1 MLSSEDVLSNSKLQP
16 PGAPNKYAPGQIT
29 SDSVV
34 QVKQLNVTNVTKNTN
49 CEMLRLFVLCD
60 FSNTLPFVV
69 IILWSLV
76 INSTFPHFCLLVKQI
91 VNSYM
96 GV

>member
-1 MLSSEDVLSNSKLQP
+1 MCYQTSKLQP
-16 PGAPNKYAPGQIT
+16 PGAPNKYAPRQIT

-49 CEMLRLFVLCD
+49 CEMLRLFVSCD
-60 FSNTLPFVV
+60 FSNTLPLFV
-69 IILWSLV
+69 IILWSLI
-76 INSTFPHFCLLVKQI
+76 INSTFPHFCILVKQT
-91 VNSYM
+91 VNFYM

>member
-1 MLSSEDVLSNSKLQP
+1 MCYRTSKLQP
-16 PGAPNKYAPGQIT
+16 PGAPNKYAPGHIT
-29 SDSVV
+29 SDRVV

-60 FSNTLPFVV
+60 FINTLPFVV
-69 IILWSLV
+69 IVLWSLI
-76 INSTFPHFCLLVKQI
+76 INGTFPHFCQQI
-91 VNSYM
+91 VNLYT